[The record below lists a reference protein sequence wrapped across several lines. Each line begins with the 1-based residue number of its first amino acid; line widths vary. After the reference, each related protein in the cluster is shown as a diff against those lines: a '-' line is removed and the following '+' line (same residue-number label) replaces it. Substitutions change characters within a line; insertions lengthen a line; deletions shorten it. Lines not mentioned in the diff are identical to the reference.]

1 MTDSGI
7 LIVGS
12 LNADLV
18 VRTERFPGPGET
30 VRGSELATLP
40 GGKGANQA
48 AAAALLGGDVRML
61 GAVGADAHGELLTEA
76 LRRAGADVDG
86 VRRIEGVATG
96 TAMITVN
103 ADGENTI
110 VVSPGANDRLT
121 AADVGGGDASGSDAS
136 GGDVNGGDVF
146 GGRGVLG
153 LCLEIDTSVVLAAAQ
168 RARAE
173 GATVLLNLSPYA
185 EVPEELLAATDV
197 LLVNEHEAS
206 TLLGVDVE
214 SVDAPE
220 VASRLAGRGIRRAVV
235 TRGAEGALVFDDGQS
250 STVPAV
256 PVTAVDT
263 TGCGD
268 AFMGALA
275 LRLAAGDALAAAA
288 AFAAAVGAYAA
299 TGHGAQSAYPTLAAL
314 EAFRAAR

>member
-18 VRTERFPGPGET
+18 VRTDRFPGPGET

-61 GAVGADAHGELLTEA
+61 GAVGADAHGELLTGS

-86 VRRIEGVATG
+86 VRLIDGVATG

-121 AADVGGGDASGSDAS
+121 ADDVRGSDEFS
-136 GGDVNGGDVF
+136 GCA
-146 GGRGVLG
+146 VLG
-153 LCLEIDTSVVLAAAQ
+153 LCLEIDTSVVLAASQ
-168 RARAE
+168 RAGAD

-214 SVDAPE
+214 SVDAAE

-235 TRGAEGALVFDDGQS
+235 TRGSEGALVFDDGES
-250 STVPAV
+250 ATVPAV

-275 LRLAAGDALAAAA
+275 LRLAAGDALVQAA

-299 TGHGAQSAYPTLAAL
+299 TGHGAQSSYPTLAAL
-314 EAFRAAR
+314 EAFRATR

>member
-18 VRTERFPGPGET
+18 VRTDRFPGPGET
-30 VRGSELATLP
+30 VRGSELVTLP

-48 AAAALLGGDVRML
+48 AAAALLDGDVRML
-61 GAVGADAHGELLTEA
+61 GAVGADAHGDLLTDA
-76 LRRAGADVDG
+76 LRRAGADVDR
-86 VRRIEGVATG
+86 VTRIDGVATG

-121 AADVGGGDASGSDAS
+121 ADDVRGSDAFS
-136 GGDVNGGDVF
+136 
-146 GGRGVLG
+146 GRGVLG
-153 LCLEIDTSVVLAAAQ
+153 LCLEIDTAVVLAAAE
-168 RARAE
+168 RASAA

-185 EVPEELLAATDV
+185 EVPQALLTATDV

-214 SVDAPE
+214 AVSPEE
-220 VASRLAGRGIRRAVV
+220 VASRLADRGIRRAVI
-235 TRGAEGALVFDDGQS
+235 TRGSEGALVFDDGAHES
-250 STVPAV
+250 VPAV

-275 LRLAAGDALAAAA
+275 VRLAAGETLASAA
-288 AFAAAVGAYAA
+288 AFAATVGAYAA
-299 TGHGAQSAYPTLAAL
+299 TGHGAQSSYPTLAQL
-314 EAFRAAR
+314 HTFRASR

>member
-18 VRTERFPGPGET
+18 VRTDRFPGPGET
-30 VRGSELATLP
+30 VRGSELVTLP

-61 GAVGADAHGELLTEA
+61 GAVGADAHGELLTGS

-86 VRRIEGVATG
+86 VRRLDGVATG

-121 AADVGGGDASGSDAS
+121 ADDVSTSGAFS
-136 GGDVNGGDVF
+136 
-146 GGRGVLG
+146 GRGVLG

-168 RARAE
+168 RAAAE

-214 SVDAPE
+214 SVDAAE

-235 TRGAEGALVFDDGQS
+235 TRGSEGALVFDDGERA
-250 STVPAV
+250 TVPAV

-275 LRLAAGDALAAAA
+275 LRLAAGESLTAAA
-288 AFAAAVGAYAA
+288 AFAAAVGAFAA
-299 TGHGAQSAYPTLAAL
+299 TGHGAQSSYPTRAAL
-314 EAFRAAR
+314 DAFRATP